1 MTASLLARSLSIS
14 QGPLRLLDQVDL
26 TVAEGDRIGLVGPN
40 GAGKSSLLRILA
52 GEAAPEDGSVLLS
65 PPTATVGL
73 LPQEP
78 SRSATES
85 AQSFLRRRVG
95 ISAAQQ
101 EFDQSLVAVE
111 EAATGS
117 AERYDTALNNWLR
130 LGAADFDARM
140 HEAWSELGLPPNRL
154 KQSTR
159 SLSGGEAARC
169 SLASILLSKFDIV
182 LLDEPTNDFDTAS
195 LERLEEWVLK
205 LKSPLVVVSHDRTF
219 LHRTITSVVEI
230 DPHHRSLSHFGG
242 GWAGYLVER
251 DRARAMAERRFLD
264 YSSQRQALAERSQ
277 KQREW
282 ASQGQSKVRKSD
294 ESDKNIRHFKM
305 EQTEKLAGKAAQT
318 QRALDR
324 LEVVDKPFEPWRL
337 DLAIPTAPRSGSVVA
352 AATGATL
359 DRGTFTLGPINL
371 VIEWGDRIALTGENG
386 SGKTTLIELL
396 LGRIEPTSGV
406 RSLGSSV
413 VLGEVEQARVAM
425 AEDRPLLEVFV
436 DRSNLSMVEARTML
450 AKFNIGSDHVARSA
464 ATLSAGERTR
474 VSLALL
480 MANGANLLVLDEPTN
495 HLDLEAV
502 EQLEQA
508 LDTFDGT
515 VILVTHDRA
524 MLERVRTTRRFK
536 MTDGQLSEEG

>member
-1 MTASLLARSLSIS
+1 MVASLIARSLSVA
-14 QGPLRLLDQVDL
+14 QGALRLLDNVDL

-40 GAGKSSLLRILA
+40 GAGKSSLLRVLA
-52 GEAAPEDGSVLLS
+52 GEAVPEDGSVLIS

-78 SRSATES
+78 SRSAES
-85 AQSFLRRRVG
+85 AESFLRRRVG
-95 ISAAQQ
+95 ISAAQKD
-101 EFDQSLVAVE
+101 FDESLVAVE
-111 EAATGS
+111 QGATGS
-117 AERYDTALNNWLR
+117 AERYDAALNTWLR

-140 HEAWSELGLPPNRL
+140 HETWSELGLPPDRL
-154 KQSTR
+154 AQSTS

-169 SLASILLSKFDIV
+169 SLASILLSQFDIV
-182 LLDEPTNDFDTAS
+182 LLDEPTNDFDLAS
-195 LERLEEWVLK
+195 LQRLEAWVLR

-219 LHRTITSVVEI
+219 LDRTITSVVEI
-230 DPHHRSLSHFGG
+230 DPHHRSLTQFGG
-242 GWAGYLVER
+242 GWAGYLLER
-251 DRARAMAERRFLD
+251 DRARAMAERRFLE
-264 YSSQRQALAERSQ
+264 YSHQRQALAERSQ

-294 ESDKNIRHFKM
+294 ESDKHIRNFKLD
-305 EQTEKLAGKAAQT
+305 QTEKLAGKAAQT

-337 DLAIPTAPRSGSVVA
+337 NLEIPTAPRGGSVVA
-352 AATGATL
+352 TATGARL
-359 DRGTFTLGPINL
+359 DRGTFTLGPVNL

-396 LGRIEPTSGV
+396 LGRIQPTAGT
-406 RSLGSSV
+406 RSLGPTV
-413 VLGEVEQARVAM
+413 VVGAVEQARAAM
-425 AEDRPLLEVFV
+425 IENRPLLDVFQ
-436 DRSNLSMVEARTML
+436 DRSQLSMVETRTLL
-450 AKFNIGSDHVARSA
+450 AKFNIGSDHVVRSA

-524 MLERVRTTRRFK
+524 MLERVRITRWFTMRN
-536 MTDGQLSEEG
+536 GQISEDR